1 VPNKCRQYPLKSNQ
15 EQKEK
20 MNAIQMKSRYNELLR
35 LAKNGDYFSMA
46 ELDELIR
53 LSKDLGII

>member
-1 VPNKCRQYPLKSNQ
+1 
-15 EQKEK
+15 
-20 MNAIQMKSRYNELLR
+20 MNALQMKSRYNELMR